1 MLKFF
6 NKSKKNLEI
15 LKNVTQQF
23 TSPSLL
29 FDTNHQVVCA
39 NESAAMLLGNS
50 NNQLVGIGVERIWN
64 EQYYQILSTKKTET
78 IQTQNADAKTIN
90 CRVNSSCI
98 SFDNTNYY
106 LVQMDDITLQEHQR
120 KLLEMLSEYS
130 SEGIVVTD
138 QDNIVWQINEQAKA
152 SPHLSEVKLD
162 RKLPNNHF
170 LNTTNFNKGIT
181 EVQLNYANKKTIYQ
195 IDSRKIDVDSTT
207 YHLFK
212 ISDITEQHIK
222 NTEIEM
228 LSLVVSNTSTS
239 VLITDTNGFV
249 EYVNPGFEKLT
260 GYTLDEIKGKKP
272 GSLLQSK
279 QTDAETVKR
288 ISQKLKR
295 QEPFYE
301 EILNFD
307 KNGVP
312 YWIVLAVNPTYDQD
326 GKHNGFVGV
335 SSDIRRIKQQVISEI
350 SQKEAMSR
358 HLAIMEFSP
367 DGKIETCNDYCL
379 EQFSGMNKASFINI
393 LDNLFTHTGQDVKQQ
408 VVNGGSGKVVIKL
421 TNRDSDVVL
430 DCIITPVKKLN
441 GDIEKFVV
449 YGDNV
454 SEKNKVIENT
464 HGAMSQVLSR
474 IQEIV
479 VTINSVS
486 DQTNLLALN
495 AAIEAARA
503 GEAGRGFAVVA
514 DEVRTLAQNSN
525 EAATQISSLINET
538 QTHVDGLAEFLS

>member
-6 NKSKKNLEI
+6 NKNNNVEI
-15 LKNVTQQF
+15 LINVTQQF

-29 FDTNHQVVCA
+29 FDTNNKVVCA
-39 NESAAMLLGNS
+39 NEYAATLLGKTS
-50 NNQLVGIGVERIWN
+50 NQLTGLSVNDFWDEPS
-64 EQYYQILSTKKTET
+64 YQILSTKSTET
-78 IQTQNADAKTIN
+78 IQIQNSDGNTIS
-90 CRVNSSCI
+90 CRINSSRITSDKANYCI
-98 SFDNTNYY
+98 
-106 LVQMDDITLQEHQR
+106 VQMDDISVQEHQR
-120 KLLEMLSEYS
+120 ELAEMLSEYS
-130 SEGIVVTD
+130 SEGIIVTD
-138 QDNIVWQINEQAKA
+138 GHNVVWQINEQAKTL
-152 SPHLSEVKLD
+152 PHLSEVKLD

-170 LNTTNFNKGIT
+170 LSTSNFKDGIT
-181 EVQLNYANKKTIYQ
+181 EVQLKYADKSTIYQ
-195 IDSRKIDVDSTT
+195 LDSRKIDLDSIT

-212 ISDITEQHIK
+212 IKDVTEQHIR

-228 LSLVVSNTSTS
+228 LSRVVSNTSTS
-239 VLITDTNGFV
+239 VLITDVNGSV

-260 GYTLDEIKGKKP
+260 GYTLDEVKGKKP
-272 GSLLQSK
+272 GSLLQGK
-279 QTDAETVKR
+279 QTDTETIKR

-312 YWIVLAVNPTYDQD
+312 YWIVLAVNPTYDAD
-326 GKHNGFVGV
+326 GQHNGFVGV
-335 SSDIRRIKQQVISEI
+335 SSDIRRIKQQVLSEI

-367 DGKIETCNDYCL
+367 DGQIDTCNDYCL
-379 EQFSGMNKASFINI
+379 EQFPGMDKSSFKNI
-393 LDNLFTHTGQDVKQQ
+393 LNNLFTHTDSGVKQQ
-408 VVNGGSGKVVIKL
+408 VISGGSGKVVIKL
-421 TNRDSDVVL
+421 THRDGDVIL

-525 EAATQISSLINET
+525 EAATQISSLITET